1 MYYKK
6 LDIDSFE
13 HIQELIVPYVID
25 YVNQNITEEK
35 LFYNLIPEEDLEKF
49 KQDIPELFETIRNH
63 LKSEVLFIS
72 YLYIDSQSHVPIHT
86 DANNPAIKKRIRLNW
101 PILNGSSAS
110 TIFYRKKSENIEGT
124 LSSLSNGVT
133 GHYYDIENCYEVD
146 KYVLDSPTLMNVK
159 ELHGIKILNNK
170 LPRILLSMRLSN
182 EDQVY
187 KKYF

>member
-13 HIQELIVPYVID
+13 KIQELIVPYMID
-25 YVNQNITEEK
+25 YVNQNLTKEK
-35 LFYNLIPEEDLEKF
+35 LFYNLIPEEDLQKF
-49 KQDIPELFETIRNH
+49 KQQIPELFESIRNH
-63 LKSEVLFIS
+63 LGSEIIFMS
-72 YLYIDSQSHVPIHT
+72 YLYIDTHSHVPIHT
-86 DANNPAIKKRIRLNW
+86 DANNPLVTKRIRLNW

-110 TIFYRKKSENIEGT
+110 TIFYKKISENVEGT

-159 ELHGIKILNNK
+159 ELHGIKILNSK

-182 EDQVY
+182 EDQVC
-187 KKYF
+187 KQYF